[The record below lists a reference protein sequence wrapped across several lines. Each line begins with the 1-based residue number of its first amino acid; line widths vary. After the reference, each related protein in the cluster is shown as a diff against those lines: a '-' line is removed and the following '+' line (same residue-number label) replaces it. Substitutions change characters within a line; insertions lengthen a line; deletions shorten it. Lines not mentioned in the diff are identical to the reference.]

1 MSKKL
6 TSLFPQDFKD
16 ASIKRKGERALCD
29 DHIAVYISLLSIAG
43 KVLAG
48 IILSRSGRSICD
60 IVFAV
65 RQLQEKY
72 QGFLSGD
79 RPTSQG
85 FQHGKT
91 RRTVEHTGKVRQNK
105 IITMILPFMR
115 ACKKKFRIRP
125 MLCWLEFRRMEL
137 PIRNIPRKER
147 C

>member
-1 MSKKL
+1 ML
-6 TSLFPQDFKD
+6 PL
-16 ASIKRKGERALCD
+16 REKGKERYCD

-72 QGFLSGD
+72 QEQYKDFYLVFVQLPKAFDMVKREGRWSILA
-79 RPTSQG
+79 
-85 FQHGKT
+85 
-91 RRTVEHTGKVRQNK
+91 K

-125 MLCWLEFRRMEL
+125 KLCWLEFRRMEL
-137 PIRNIPRKER
+137 PIRTIPRKER